1 MLARRA
7 ALTTSALLALTIV
20 HHAYGAI
27 IYQTPWRFHVAPP
40 ALGAMLLLVV
50 ALVAHQELGDTRGGR
65 LALGVALAVIFGV
78 VVGVGFFEGGY
89 NHLLKTIALG
99 RRRPDADPAP
109 DVPAADVRPAEQ
121 RRLRGDGDPA
131 VRPGDRGCAGWDS
144 VGAGQVSRPPASEC
158 LSEQDHEKQRKMTEN
173 TKIRRKITIK

>member
-1 MLARRA
+1 MILARRA

-65 LALGVALAVIFGV
+65 LGLAVALAVIGGV

-89 NHLLKTIALG
+89 NHLLKTVLWAAGVPTPTLLRMFPPPVYVLPSSVVFEATGILQLVLGFVAGRDGIRLWRAEFLG
-99 RRRPDADPAP
+99 RLDPNA
-109 DVPAADVRPAEQ
+109 
-121 RRLRGDGDPA
+121 
-131 VRPGDRGCAGWDS
+131 
-144 VGAGQVSRPPASEC
+144 
-158 LSEQDHEKQRKMTEN
+158 
-173 TKIRRKITIK
+173 

>member
-1 MLARRA
+1 MKSLGIGVRTTRRA
-7 ALTTSALLALTIV
+7 ALTTGALLALTIV

-65 LALGVALAVIFGV
+65 LGLGVALAVIFGV

-89 NHLLKTIALG
+89 NHLFKTIVWAAVVPTPTLLRMFPPPMYVLPSSVVFEATGILQLVVGIWAARDGIRLWRAAFLG
-99 RRRPDADPAP
+99 RRHLNA
-109 DVPAADVRPAEQ
+109 
-121 RRLRGDGDPA
+121 
-131 VRPGDRGCAGWDS
+131 
-144 VGAGQVSRPPASEC
+144 
-158 LSEQDHEKQRKMTEN
+158 
-173 TKIRRKITIK
+173 